1 MKKNFSYKVSSALM
15 CAAMAGTTVAT
26 PIMSSVSATTDE
38 QVGQEVMQDGAT
50 GQVPTDIAVS
60 IDSSTASVTFDGTQT
75 LESFVQ
81 KLLAMTGVEMTDEA
95 VRMDWVGADGFRN
108 SIRTGDAEADA
119 AQAIQ
124 TMGDY
129 CEFVKS
135 EGRAVT
141 LVVFTDATDIARI
154 VISELEDG
162 SMFVDV
168 EKGTPEVSYLVRY
181 DANGGQLEGNDFVLR
196 ANGEKLSYIET
207 SASYDRH
214 AFDGWYDAKEGGNK
228 VDENT
233 LINSNMRVYA
243 HWIADTYRVDF
254 DTQGGNT
261 IESQMISVDESL
273 YNLPTPEKEGATFL
287 GWYDAAEGGNK
298 VISVKTPEDTV
309 LYAHWDEAKQD
320 VTPDDDTTDVPEDDG
335 ASDDNTNSEN
345 PDDTDSDGT
354 TDDGAGE
361 TEAPTVYKLYVTTSN
376 GSFVNV
382 SVKSTVS
389 LSKLVHK
396 LGYTDAVS
404 YKVRKADG
412 SEIEVNG
419 KDSVAN
425 VAVLADEGDIELI
438 AFDANNVA
446 IGSAVITKN
455 EATGKY
461 DVSLKDVEDDTT
473 TPDDTETPDDGTT
486 STPDNG
492 ADDDTT
498 NVPDDG
504 NKDNGTTTV
513 PDDGNKDDGT
523 TTVPDV
529 SDKDNTTDNDTVQED
544 VSAYKLVIT
553 TATGGIIKV
562 GVKSNLQLNTLVY
575 KLGYTN
581 AASYVAN
588 GSAVGG
594 DTTIK
599 ALAEMADAGELVLK
613 VYDASNTEIGTAKV
627 VRNSATGDYDVTL
640 TSATSTVP
648 DSGDDVNPND
658 QSTVV
663 PETPSDTDNTDNTTV
678 EEVATYKLGF
688 TNTDGSSMNVAVK
701 SSVQLG
707 TLVTKLGYTNAVYF
721 SVKTVDG
728 SETTVKSDVTMK
740 ELAEMADAGNI
751 LLIAYDA
758 AGQPIG
764 SVKIVSAGNGEYQVS
779 LSKDTNVDLTA
790 QTTDTTTDSKLKG
803 ADISDKSEV
812 SGKGKGEGE
821 DETADSVKTADMSVM
836 PIFGA
841 MGSVTTTL
849 LGVFAAIKR
858 RLS

>member
-320 VTPDDDTTDVPEDDG
+320 VTPDDDTTDVPNSGDDSVSEPDSGANDDITPLPDDGGNDDITPLPDDNMNTPDADDEPTGDDTESNTPDDG
-335 ASDDNTNSEN
+335 ASDDNTDSEN

-361 TEAPTVYKLYVTTSN
+361 TEASTVYKLYVTTSN
-376 GSFVNV
+376 GSSVNV

-419 KDSVAN
+419 EDSVAN
-425 VAVLADEGDIELI
+425 VVVLADEGDIELI

-523 TTVPDV
+523 TT
-529 SDKDNTTDNDTVQED
+529 
-544 VSAYKLVIT
+544 
-553 TATGGIIKV
+553 
-562 GVKSNLQLNTLVY
+562 
-575 KLGYTN
+575 
-581 AASYVAN
+581 
-588 GSAVGG
+588 
-594 DTTIK
+594 
-599 ALAEMADAGELVLK
+599 
-613 VYDASNTEIGTAKV
+613 
-627 VRNSATGDYDVTL
+627 
-640 TSATSTVP
+640 
-648 DSGDDVNPND
+648 
-658 QSTVV
+658 V

-764 SVKIVSAGNGEYQVS
+764 SAKIVSAGNGEYQVS

-803 ADISDKSEV
+803 ADISDESEV

-841 MGSVTTTL
+841 MGSVTTAL